1 MRSRTCRRTSDRR
14 GAALMTV
21 MLLVLLL
28 MIAIIGAFTRTTTE
42 RRIALDETSLVD
54 AFAIAQSGIDQY
66 LIAKTAIPSTL
77 PDSATYTVTGGR
89 AVVTLRSFRT
99 TSTDTLLLITS
110 RGEAT
115 GSRYNAGTSIATRTV
130 AQFIRFGGGSIDI
143 PGGFTAL
150 AGFNKNGSSGEA
162 SGIDQCPGSTN
173 PAIAG
178 VAVPTGGYSQSGN
191 SSTNWINGN
200 PDNAPLYIGTPGI
213 AGTAKD
219 VVDIDWAGIVA
230 RTSITPD
237 YYQKTTS
244 PTSGAWPTN
253 AQINGTNWPT
263 VFVEGNSSMPSGGQG
278 ILIVTGDLT
287 MSGSDDWNGLVLVG
301 GSYTSN
307 GNTTV
312 SGGLISGLNVKLGI
326 AVSAS
331 SLGNGTKKILY
342 NSCDLAKALAKY
354 GGWSRMG
361 NAWTDNW
368 PSY

>member
-1 MRSRTCRRTSDRR
+1 MDTRTRRLTSDRR

-42 RRIALDETSLVD
+42 RRIGLDETSLVD

-66 LIAKTAIPSTL
+66 LIAKTAVPSTL

-89 AVVTLRSFRT
+89 AVVTLRRFRT
-99 TSTDTLLLITS
+99 SSTDTLLLITS

-115 GSRYNAGTSIATRTV
+115 GSRYNASTSIATRTV
-130 AQFIRFGGGSIDI
+130 AQFVRFSGGSLSV

-150 AGFNKNGSSGEA
+150 AGFDKNGASGTV
-162 SGIDQCPGSTN
+162 SGIDACPGSTQ
-173 PAIAG
+173 PPIAG
-178 VAVPTGGYSQSGN
+178 VALPAGTFSQSGN
-191 SSTNWINGN
+191 SSTDWIDGN
-200 PDNAPLYIGTPGI
+200 PDNLPLYVGTPGPT
-213 AGTAKD
+213 GTAKD

-230 RTSITPD
+230 GTSLTPN
-237 YYQKTTS
+237 YYYKTTS
-244 PTSGAWPTN
+244 PTSGSWPTT
-253 AQINGTNWPT
+253 AQMSGTNWPT
-263 VFVEGNSSMPSGGQG
+263 VFVEGNLSMPSDGQG

-287 MSGSDDWNGLVLVG
+287 MGGSDDWKGIVLVG

-307 GNTTV
+307 GNSKI
-312 SGGLISGLNVKLGI
+312 SGSLISGLNVKLGMTV
-326 AVSAS
+326 AAS
-331 SLGNGTKKILY
+331 DLGNGTKVIQY
-342 NSCDLAKALAKY
+342 DTCNIAKALAQF